1 MDYDT
6 TYGDSLYAE
15 LQSKNDNYK
24 KFHDYVYSNEF
35 INYFLDLFKTNI
47 LNELNKNFLIENIL
61 NYPINSNPF
70 QVDVIIGKE
79 DLTKSLQKFL
89 YPRLDLGSGI
99 EGYGK
104 K

>member
-1 MDYDT
+1 
-6 TYGDSLYAE
+6 
-15 LQSKNDNYK
+15 
-24 KFHDYVYSNEF
+24 
-35 INYFLDLFKTNI
+35 
-47 LNELNKNFLIENIL
+47 L

-70 QVDVIIGKE
+70 EVDGIIGKE